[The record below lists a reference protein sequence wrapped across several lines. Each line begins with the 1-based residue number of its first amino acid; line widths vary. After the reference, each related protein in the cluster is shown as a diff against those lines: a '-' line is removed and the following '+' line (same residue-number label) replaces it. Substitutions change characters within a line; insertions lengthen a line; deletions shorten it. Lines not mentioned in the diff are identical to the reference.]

1 MSQDELLRTKYGE
14 LFKGGVHLNYL
25 VIDLEMCKVPK
36 NYRGKSY
43 KYASEIIQVGAV
55 LLDKEYKEIGT
66 LCQYVHPEYGV
77 LDYFITNLTGIEN
90 GQVKNAPKL
99 KDALI
104 YMVDWL
110 GEREYKIFA
119 WSKSDYCQFDHEI
132 TSKHL
137 ENEKIR
143 EFMNPERWIDYQE
156 IFGKK
161 YHFEQPVGLKE
172 ALMLCDIEPDG
183 RLHDGLDD
191 ARNTARLIEK
201 LEKNPEYKLVY
212 REREEEMRSQPL
224 KVSLGDLF
232 KGLDIQFE

>member
-1 MSQDELLRTKYGE
+1 M
-14 LFKGGVHLNYL
+14 NYL

-36 NYRGKSY
+36 IYRGKNY

-55 LLDKEYKEIGT
+55 LLDEEYKEIGT

-99 KDALI
+99 RDALVH
-104 YMVDWL
+104 MVDWL

-119 WSKSDYCQFDHEI
+119 WSQSDYWQFEHEI

-137 ENEKIR
+137 ENDKIQ
-143 EFMNPERWIDYQE
+143 EFMDPERWIDYQE
-156 IFGKK
+156 VFGKR

-201 LEKNPEYKLVY
+201 LQKNPDYKLVY
-212 REREEEMRSQPL
+212 QEREDGDDAQPL
-224 KVSLGDLF
+224 KVRLGDLF